1 MKQAAVFIIWRGIM
15 NCLTSNRKLRKLQVL
30 LITFSVA
37 LSFLAGSVLVSE
49 PVKADELYESFESLD
64 EVKEYKGDHFE
75 IRVCGASD
83 SDFVRFGMDSI
94 AYINSI
100 NGEIITSIE
109 LTRGSKSYGVPSI
122 AGAVCSQDG
131 DVFTFTG
138 LNTPSVVLEADKKCA
153 ISKIVIYYERNASS
167 DFESLVTHS
176 NLSEYRGSSF
186 SVSCVPLPDADLDP
200 RFEPDLYGNFEYELG
215 FVVTTGM
222 YEATISSL
230 NHEEIKSLV
239 FILGNYYERAP
250 ITHGLPLIEGA
261 TSVRYGNVVVFSD
274 LNSESVTVTG
284 SGWCPIRCVIAY
296 FDDTVI
302 DFSPIRRPAPGAGQS
317 YTPEQLRFM
326 SAQNFVENLYLNVL
340 GRPFDTAG
348 RDYWTDQLVNR
359 GVSGADVVTAFMGSP
374 EFSGIDASNEEFV
387 RILYKVFLNREGS
400 AGEVAGWVNALDNN
414 ASRTQVIHEFA
425 ASEEWTH
432 ICAYYCINL

>member
-1 MKQAAVFIIWRGIM
+1 M

-49 PVKADELYESFESLD
+49 PVKADELYESIELDD
-64 EVKEYKGDHFE
+64 EVKEYRGDHFE
-75 IRVCGASD
+75 IWDCHTGLYS
-83 SDFVRFGMDSI
+83 FERFDMASI
-94 AYINSI
+94 ARINSI

-109 LTRGSKSYGVPSI
+109 LTRDNKSYGVPSI
-122 AGAVCSQDG
+122 AGAACSQDG

-138 LNTPSVVLEADKKCA
+138 LNTPSVIIEANNECEICKL
-153 ISKIVIYYERNASS
+153 VIYYERNTSS

-176 NLSEYRGSSF
+176 NLSEYRGSRF
-186 SVSCVPLPDADLDP
+186 SVSCVPFPDPEFDDRYVLED
-200 RFEPDLYGNFEYELG
+200 G
-215 FVVTTGM
+215 FVVNAAN

-230 NHEEIKSLV
+230 NNEEIKSLV
-239 FILGNYYERAP
+239 FILGNYYERSDLS
-250 ITHGLPLIEGA
+250 HSLPLIEGA

-302 DFSPIRRPAPGAGQS
+302 DFSPIRRPAPGAGQP

-414 ASRTQVIHEFA
+414 ASREQVIHEFS
-425 ASEEWTH
+425 ASEEWAH